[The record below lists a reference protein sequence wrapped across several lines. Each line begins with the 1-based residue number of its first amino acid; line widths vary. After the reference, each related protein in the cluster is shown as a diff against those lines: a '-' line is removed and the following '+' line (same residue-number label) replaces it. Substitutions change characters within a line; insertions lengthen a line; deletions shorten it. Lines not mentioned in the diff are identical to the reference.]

1 MIKLPAA
8 PDPSPP
14 KNLTV
19 GGPHATGPELHPLAP
34 NKLSKVITAG
44 LN

>member
-19 GGPHATGPELHPLAP
+19 GGPHATGPELHPPAP
-34 NKLSKVITAG
+34 NKLSNE
-44 LN
+44 LLED